1 MPPLKESF
9 SAALFPTV
17 GRQNWTRLENKMP
30 RDRNNEQEPKKMSS
44 KDYSELSSIN
54 CVSTLQEINLLQNS
68 RKPAKF
74 CLQNH
79 MNIHVLASS
88 ENNQSFYSIADF
100 FVRFTALSERN
111 VSLQEEKSDVSLRR
125 IGVKCFTSRSETLKA
140 GTVEG
145 RNGGKSLQIL
155 KPGTSE
161 ITPNKL

>member
-9 SAALFPTV
+9 SAAIRLALFPAV

-44 KDYSELSSIN
+44 KDYSELS
-54 CVSTLQEINLLQNS
+54 TQEINLLQNS

-100 FVRFTALSERN
+100 FVLFTALSERN
-111 VSLQEEKSDVSLRR
+111 VSLQEEKSNVSLRR
-125 IGVKCFTSRSETLKA
+125 IGVKCFTSRFQD
-140 GTVEG
+140 
-145 RNGGKSLQIL
+145 RRR
-155 KPGTSE
+155 
-161 ITPNKL
+161 